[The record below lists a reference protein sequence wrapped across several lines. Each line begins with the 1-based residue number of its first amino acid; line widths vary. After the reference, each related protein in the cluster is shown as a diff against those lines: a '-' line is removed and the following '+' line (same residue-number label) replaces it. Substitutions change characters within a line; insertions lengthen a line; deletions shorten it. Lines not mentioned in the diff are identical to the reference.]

1 MTAICKQPPVPVLE
15 WIELVERGTYRSCKE
30 VIALAALLRKIF
42 AEEDLRFEAERYERY
57 ISLQKYYPY
66 ELLAWEKCQIA
77 LWLCTYKGD
86 FPRWRTLFDLI
97 GRGAGKDGFISF
109 LAFCLVSPFNP
120 SSYYDVD
127 ICANN
132 EDQAMRPVL
141 DLVEVLETPRNK
153 TKLGKHYY
161 HTKEVVQGRK
171 NRGKVRGRTNNPSGK
186 DGMRSGAIIFNEA
199 HQYQNYDNIT
209 VFKTGLGKKAD
220 PRVGIF
226 TSDGEVTDGPLD
238 NYKEM
243 ANRILFEGE
252 PDGGFLPFIYH
263 LDCEEDVHDIL
274 NWHKANPSLAYMPSL
289 MQETLAEYEEWKER
303 PEENITFLSRR
314 MGIRKGRKD
323 LAVTDY
329 ENVLKTKRPLPDLRR
344 KSCTVGV
351 DYAELSDFASV
362 DLHFRIGS
370 MRYDITHSWLCLQS
384 KDLNRLKVPWQSW
397 ADEGKLTLVDD
408 VAISPDLLANYI
420 RDAGKIYNIKMLAM
434 DHFRWTLV
442 SEAFGKIGFD
452 AKDKTRVKLV
462 RPSDIMMIEPVIQ
475 DCFDRELL
483 VWGEE
488 AAPLRWATSNTKRV
502 MSSKKLGV
510 ATGNFIYAK
519 IEPKS
524 RKTDPFMAFVAA
536 MTVDE
541 LLATANRPVRKVGAI
556 AL

>member
-1 MTAICKQPPVPVLE
+1 
-15 WIELVERGTYRSCKE
+15 
-30 VIALAALLRKIF
+30 
-42 AEEDLRFEAERYERY
+42 
-57 ISLQKYYPY
+57 
-66 ELLAWEKCQIA
+66 
-77 LWLCTYKGD
+77 
-86 FPRWRTLFDLI
+86 
-97 GRGAGKDGFISF
+97 
-109 LAFCLVSPFNP
+109 
-120 SSYYDVD
+120 
-127 ICANN
+127 
-132 EDQAMRPVL
+132 
-141 DLVEVLETPRNK
+141 
-153 TKLGKHYY
+153 
-161 HTKEVVQGRK
+161 
-171 NRGKVRGRTNNPSGK
+171 
-186 DGMRSGAIIFNEA
+186 
-199 HQYQNYDNIT
+199 
-209 VFKTGLGKKAD
+209 
-220 PRVGIF
+220 
-226 TSDGEVTDGPLD
+226 
-238 NYKEM
+238 
-243 ANRILFEGE
+243 
-252 PDGGFLPFIYH
+252 
-263 LDCEEDVHDIL
+263 
-274 NWHKANPSLAYMPSL
+274 
-289 MQETLAEYEEWKER
+289 
-303 PEENITFLSRR
+303 

-329 ENVLKTKRPLPDLRR
+329 ENVLKTKKPLPDLRR

-384 KDLNRLKVPWQSW
+384 KDINRLKVPWQSW

-408 VAISPDLLANYI
+408 VAISPELLANYI
-420 RDAGKIYNIKMLAM
+420 RDAAKIYNIKMLAM

-483 VWGEE
+483 VWGED